1 MKKRKT
7 EIRRSCFVGFF
18 MTLLLCSALVLAGIA
33 WNNTASAIYGD
44 VALIDVKPIPDDNPQ
59 ISVQLTDKV
68 IIVDLSELNTAAKYL
83 QEYYPAIPYPIR
95 MVTGFF
101 SGIRS
106 ITNELA
112 DYLF

>member
-1 MKKRKT
+1 
-7 EIRRSCFVGFF
+7 
-18 MTLLLCSALVLAGIA
+18 MTLLLCSAFVLAGIA

-44 VALIDVKPIPDDNPQ
+44 VALIDVKPIPDDSPQ